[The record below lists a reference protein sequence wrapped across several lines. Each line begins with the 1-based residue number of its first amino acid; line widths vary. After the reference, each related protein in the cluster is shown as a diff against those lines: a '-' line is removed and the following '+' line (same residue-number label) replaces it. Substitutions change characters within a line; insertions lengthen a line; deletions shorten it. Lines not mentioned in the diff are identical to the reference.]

1 MQTDVLSPVCGT
13 ARINPAHVMSAAAC
27 AITSGPNAGAV
38 DPNCTVSAAGT
49 TSGGAQTDVYLY
61 VTADSTGCD
70 QGTLAFAA
78 TCLYDLLTNRPV
90 MSFFN
95 VCPLA
100 LNILTT
106 QSVSEGGLE
115 PVGGGFL
122 GS

>member
-1 MQTDVLSPVCGT
+1 MLSPVCGT
-13 ARINPAHVMSAAAC
+13 ASINPAHVMSAAAC
-27 AITSGPNAGAV
+27 AIASGPNAGAV

-61 VTADSTGCD
+61 VTADSTGCE

-122 GS
+122 AS